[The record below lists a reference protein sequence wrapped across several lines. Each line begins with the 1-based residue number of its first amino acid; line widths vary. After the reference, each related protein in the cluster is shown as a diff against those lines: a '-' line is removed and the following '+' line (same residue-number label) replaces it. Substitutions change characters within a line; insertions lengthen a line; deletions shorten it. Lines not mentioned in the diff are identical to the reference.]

1 MPTRFL
7 MIRFYSYL
15 LLFLVLMP
23 SLALEAQNQ
32 NELSR
37 NVRNPEKGL
46 LINFE
51 YKSSQIT
58 PPPSTPVRTMA
69 EWEEVEYI
77 VISWD
82 SDFKNILRQIVAAA
96 VRECKV
102 LIVTRNRASVSSYLS
117 TNGVDMTN
125 VRFLNANSDTIWM
138 RDYAGNTIYSN
149 DIGERGLTDWIYNRP
164 RPNDDV
170 VPTAYANLLNIPI
183 YVTNSGM
190 NDLVNTGGNFMTDG
204 LGNGFSSDLVLNENE
219 SGNPYGVSVK
229 NEDQID
235 DIMFKYMGIDNYIK
249 MRKLLY
255 DQISHIDMHMKLL
268 DEETILVSRYPDG
281 VADGPRINQNINYI
295 LNNFNS
301 HFGTPYKIEWID
313 APPSPNG
320 SYPDTGGFYRTYSN
334 SIIINKTILIP
345 TYRQQYDEPAIAKY
359 QELMPGYTVVG
370 IDVDNPNEN
379 LISLVGA
386 IHCITHSIGV
396 KDPLWIVHQPITEAI
411 SSIPIKAMIKHL
423 SGVNKASVF
432 WKAEGDTTFNEINM
446 AKDRDQW
453 TASISIP
460 ANVNKINYYISAT
473 ANSGKQLSR
482 PMVAPDGFWT
492 VNTSTLSAEEWAL
505 NNIIGPYPNPTKE
518 NVNFRLNALEGP
530 IEVSI
535 YNILGKE
542 LFNQNIEHAH
552 GNIELGLRQNW
563 KGSLFVKFKGQFG
576 EITKKIIKL

>member
-1 MPTRFL
+1 
-7 MIRFYSYL
+7 
-15 LLFLVLMP
+15 MP

-183 YVTNSGM
+183 YVTNSGT

-204 LGNGFSSDLVLNENE
+204 LGNGFSSDLILNENE

-518 NVNFRLNALEGP
+518 NVNFRLNAIEGP

-542 LFNQNIEHAH
+542 LFKQNIEHAH

>member
-1 MPTRFL
+1 
-7 MIRFYSYL
+7 
-15 LLFLVLMP
+15 MP

-518 NVNFRLNALEGP
+518 NVNFRLNAIEGP

-542 LFNQNIEHAH
+542 LFKQNIEHAH